1 MTDHR
6 GENPI
11 DGAFDEELHSVRR
24 SYIALAFAA
33 LLVVALVWVVKALK
47 ESNRIVA
54 CETSGHHNCVPL
66 DTSAKGPAR

>member
-1 MTDHR
+1 MTTPS
-6 GENPI
+6 GPEQEY
-11 DGAFDEELHSVRR
+11 DEELHGVRR

-33 LLVVALVWVVKALK
+33 VLVVALVWLVKAIK

-66 DTSAKGPAR
+66 DTSARGSSR